1 MNAQRLVLN
10 FVFKNIF
17 DDMDCAK
24 TIGTSSHLLNPAKL
38 SLSN

>member
-24 TIGTSSHLLNPAKL
+24 TTATSSHLNPAKL

>member
-1 MNAQRLVLN
+1 MKAQRLVLN

-24 TIGTSSHLLNPAKL
+24 TKGTSSHLNPAKL